1 MNTDQNYYRPRP
13 DERTYEL
20 AIDKA
25 MYLIDNGYVKL
36 TQGYTEEHLIDDLTA
51 QLMYS
56 KKNNNSNN
64 SM

>member
-25 MYLIDNGYVKL
+25 MYLIDKGYVKL
-36 TQGYTEEHLIDDLTA
+36 TQGYTEEQLIDDLTI
-51 QLMYS
+51 QLMHS
-56 KKNNNSNN
+56 KNNNSNN